1 MTGDSS
7 REHGG
12 SAPSPPSGR
21 LPHAEQIAGLTLGY
35 DVDENAVR
43 FSNYFHVLREL
54 VHMSNGW
61 LPLAADFETKYML
74 GDHLHDDAR
83 SISKVKRRLYELR
96 HPSEYPGAPADE
108 LTALLNR
115 MDAAASVDEY
125 LAIAYGQAKPLL
137 VEAFSIHLE
146 RLDPVSDEPS
156 LRLLSQLLAR
166 QERHVEELGTGE
178 TTRTLDDLG
187 ALEIR
192 LKAEPRPLR
201 VMAPLE
207 QPARDEFVE
216 VTEAG
221 DPFLRDELYVNDPE
235 LNHVPIEP
243 NEQRHFFHGLMDA
256 ELTAAELMARNSHE
270 HPEMPW
276 DFHVD
281 MARQT
286 WDEMRHARLHRI
298 LMPTELGCRWGDYP
312 VTFSYF
318 KSIYAHDLLGRL
330 ALFNS
335 TSEQRAMWRHSRRR
349 EVLTERGQE
358 KVAMVFDYL
367 LADEVPHVHNG
378 VRWGT
383 HLLDG
388 DEASYRR
395 KVRELREGLDETGA
409 PADQAVEDPGLG
421 VGGSTTSRR

>member
-1 MTGDSS
+1 MEPQVEEL
-7 REHGG
+7 R
-12 SAPSPPSGR
+12 R
-21 LPHAEQIAGLTLGY
+21 GY
-35 DVDENAVR
+35 DVDENAIR

-54 VHMSNGW
+54 VHLSNGW
-61 LPLAADFETKYML
+61 LPLAAAFDLKYML

-83 SISKVKRRLYELR
+83 SISKVRRRLYELR
-96 HPSEYPGAPADE
+96 HPSEYPGTPGDE
-108 LTALLNR
+108 LSALLDR
-115 MDAAASVDEY
+115 MEAAASVDEY
-125 LAIAYGQAKPLL
+125 LAIAYGEAKPLL
-137 VEAFSIHLE
+137 IDAIRIHLE

-166 QERHVEELGTGE
+166 QERHVEESAVGSQQSAEQRPNGIE
-178 TTRTLDDLG
+178 DLG
-187 ALEIR
+187 ALPIA

-201 VMAPLE
+201 VMAPLD

-216 VTEAG
+216 VTAEG

-243 NEQRHFFHGLMDA
+243 DEQRHFFHGLMDA

-276 DFHVD
+276 EFHVD

-286 WDEMRHARLHRI
+286 WDEMRHARVHSI

-318 KSIYAHDLLGRL
+318 KSIYAQDLLGRL

-378 VRWGT
+378 VRWGAY
-383 HLLDG
+383 LMDG
-388 DEASYRR
+388 DEAAYRR

-409 PADQAVEDPGLG
+409 PRDQAVEEPGLG